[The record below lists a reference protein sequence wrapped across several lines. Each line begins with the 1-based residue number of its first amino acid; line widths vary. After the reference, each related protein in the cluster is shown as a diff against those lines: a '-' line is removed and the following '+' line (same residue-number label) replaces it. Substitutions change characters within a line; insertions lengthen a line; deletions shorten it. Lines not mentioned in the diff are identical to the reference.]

1 MQINIY
7 KKIFRDVGIIGIA
20 DLISTFNGIL
30 LIPIITKILG
40 AEDYGLFVQFIV
52 TITLITGFSTL
63 GLPYTTVRFLA
74 GEKDT
79 ERICDDLYS
88 TFGLIALASV
98 VISILILLMSNQI
111 SEILFDGEKILVLL
125 IAILIPIESLNGSF
139 QNVFRV
145 FQNIKSY
152 TIFTIARNLV
162 ETLASIIVVL
172 SGFGIIQVAIT
183 IVLIRAMTMAILLIT
198 TVRSVGFQRPTF
210 TRMRDYL
217 KFGLPTIPSNIAA
230 WVTNSSDRYIISF
243 FLGIIYVG
251 YYNPA
256 YALGSMI
263 QIFMTPVN
271 FVLVAVVSKIYEE
284 NNLDLLRDIFK
295 YSIKYFLMIS
305 IPAFFGLSLLSRPIL
320 TVLTT
325 PEIADQSYL
334 VTPFIAFSMLLT
346 GIGGVA
352 TGLSLYLA
360 KRTDISMIN
369 WMIVATTNII
379 LNMLLV
385 PRWGIVGAA
394 AATMAAFI
402 VGFIFGGYY
411 AFKYFK
417 FAIDWKSIIK
427 AITSSL
433 VMSVAIVFNFPTNL
447 IEIVL
452 VISLGFL
459 IYFASMILLKAI
471 SIDEIKNIRTLVI
484 GHNEV
489 ES

>member
-7 KKIFRDVGIIGIA
+7 KKIFQDIGIIGIA
-20 DLISTFNGIL
+20 NLFSAFSGIL

-52 TITLITGFSTL
+52 TIGLITSFSTL

-74 GEKDT
+74 GEKEK

-88 TFGLIALASV
+88 TFSLIALASV
-98 VISILILLMSNQI
+98 VISIFILLLSNQI

-125 IAILIPIESLNGSF
+125 IALLIPIESLNGSF

-145 FQNIKSY
+145 FQNVKIY
-152 TIFTIARNLV
+152 TIVTIVRTLV
-162 ETLASIIVVL
+162 ETLASITVVL

-183 IVLIRAMTMAILLIT
+183 VVLIRAITMVILLIT
-198 TVRSVGFQRPTF
+198 TVRSVGFKRPTF
-210 TRMRDYL
+210 SRMRDYL
-217 KFGLPTIPSNIAA
+217 KFGLPTIPSNIAS
-230 WVTNSSDRYIISF
+230 WVTDSSDRYIISF
-243 FLGIIYVG
+243 FWGIIYVG

-427 AITSSL
+427 AITSSF
-433 VMSVAIVFNFPTNL
+433 VMSVAIVVNFPTNL

-459 IYFASMILLKAI
+459 VYLASMILLKAI

>member
-1 MQINIY
+1 MQVNIY
-7 KKIFRDVGIIGIA
+7 KKIFRDIGIIGIA
-20 DLISTFNGIL
+20 NLFSVFNGIL
-30 LIPIITKILG
+30 LIPIITKVLG
-40 AEDYGLFVQFIV
+40 AEEYGLFVQFTV
-52 TITLITGFSTL
+52 TISLIASFSTL

-74 GEKDT
+74 GEKDSK
-79 ERICDDLYS
+79 RICDDLYS
-88 TFGLIALASV
+88 TFSLIALASII
-98 VISILILLMSNQI
+98 ISTLILLASNQI
-111 SEILFDGEKILVLL
+111 SEILFKGEKVFVLL
-125 IAILIPIESLNGSF
+125 VALLIPIESLNGSF

-145 FQNIKSY
+145 FQNVKSY
-152 TIFTIARNLV
+152 TIVSIARTLV

-183 IVLIRAMTMAILLIT
+183 MVIIRSITMVILLIT

-210 TRMRDYL
+210 KRMKDYL
-217 KFGLPTIPSNIAA
+217 KFGLPTIPSNIAS

-243 FLGIIYVG
+243 FLGVIYVG

-256 YALGSMI
+256 YALGGMI

-271 FVLVAVVSKIYEE
+271 FVLVAVVSKIYED
-284 NNLDLLRDIFK
+284 NNIDLLRDVFK

-320 TVLTT
+320 IILTT
-325 PEIADQSYL
+325 PEIAEQSYL
-334 VTPFIAFSMLLT
+334 VTPFVAFSMLIT

-369 WMIVATTNII
+369 WILVASTNII
-379 LNMLLV
+379 LTVLLV
-385 PRWGIVGAA
+385 PRWGIIGAA
-394 AATMAAFI
+394 VATMIAFI

-417 FAIDWKSIIK
+417 FAIDWKSITKTIV
-427 AITSSL
+427 SSL
-433 VMSVAIVFNFPTNL
+433 VMSTVIVFFFPKSFL
-447 IEIVL
+447 EIVL
-452 VISLGFL
+452 VISLGAI
-459 IYFASMILLKAI
+459 IYLASMIILKAI
-471 SIDEIKNIRTLVI
+471 SFDEIKFIRSSII
-484 GHNEV
+484 GHKEV

>member
-7 KKIFRDVGIIGIA
+7 KKIFHDIGIIGIA
-20 DLISTFNGIL
+20 NLFSVFSGIL

-40 AEDYGLFVQFIV
+40 AEDYGLFVQFTV
-52 TITLITGFSTL
+52 TIGLITSFSTL

-74 GEKDT
+74 GEKEK

-88 TFGLIALASV
+88 TFSLIAFVSV
-98 VISILILLMSNQI
+98 VISIFILLLSNRI
-111 SEILFDGEKILVLL
+111 SEILFDGERILVLL
-125 IAILIPIESLNGSF
+125 IALLIPIESLNGSF

-145 FQNIKSY
+145 FQNVKTY
-152 TIFTIARNLV
+152 TIVTIVRTLV
-162 ETLASIIVVL
+162 ETLASITVVL

-183 IVLIRAMTMAILLIT
+183 VVLIRAITMVILLIT

-210 TRMRDYL
+210 TRMREYL
-217 KFGLPTIPSNIAA
+217 KFGLPTIPSNIAS

-243 FLGIIYVG
+243 FWGIIYVG

-271 FVLVAVVSKIYEE
+271 FVLVAVVSKIYED

-334 VTPFIAFSMLLT
+334 VTPFIAFSMLLM

-369 WMIVATTNII
+369 WMLVATTNII

-402 VGFIFGGYY
+402 IGFIFGGYY

-417 FAIDWKSIIK
+417 FAIDWKSILK

-433 VMSVAIVFNFPTNL
+433 VMSVAVIFNFPTNL

-459 IYFASMILLKAI
+459 IYLASMILLKAI

-484 GHNEV
+484 GHN
-489 ES
+489 